1 VPILAKSSNAAA
13 MIPVLFMNVLFF
25 DCCFNA
31 KNVDFNFLFIAGML
45 NVCYNGARN
54 KNKNPCP

>member
-31 KNVDFNFLFIAGML
+31 KNVDFNFLFIAEGIT
-45 NVCYNGARN
+45 N
-54 KNKNPCP
+54 KQQE